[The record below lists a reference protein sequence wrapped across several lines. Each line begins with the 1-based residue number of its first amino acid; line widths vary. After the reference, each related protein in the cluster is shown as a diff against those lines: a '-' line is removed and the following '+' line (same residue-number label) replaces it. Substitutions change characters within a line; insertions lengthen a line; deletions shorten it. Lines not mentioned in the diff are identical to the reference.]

1 MVEMKLAL
9 ISLPVCKLIDDCENW
24 VYVWQES
31 NGFCNFVILILWKY
45 KKSENDSLY
54 GTIEPD
60 RDFLLF
66 LEITKA
72 TDTKQACSGYDTEMA
87 VYFWV
92 EITVILLWYV
102 EKNS

>member
-24 VYVWQES
+24 VCVWQES

-54 GTIEPD
+54 NTIEPD

-66 LEITKA
+66 LEITKV

>member
-1 MVEMKLAL
+1 MIVKTEF
-9 ISLPVCKLIDDCENW
+9 

-31 NGFCNFVILILWKY
+31 NGFCNFVILILWECKM
-45 KKSENDSLY
+45 SENDCIY
-54 GTIEPD
+54 NTIEPG

-66 LEITKA
+66 LEISKA

-102 EKNS
+102 EKNG